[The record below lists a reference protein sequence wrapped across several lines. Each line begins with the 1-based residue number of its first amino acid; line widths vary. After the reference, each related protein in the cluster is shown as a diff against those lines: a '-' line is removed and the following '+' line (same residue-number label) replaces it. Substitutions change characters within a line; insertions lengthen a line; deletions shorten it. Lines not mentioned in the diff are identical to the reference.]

1 MVETVEVPKLGAVS
15 SVLVGGTSTDPVV
28 RSPLRAWAAAS
39 TFTANV
45 VAFVILPVKARVN
58 VAVVS
63 PEFTVDTFEMDK
75 LGIVVTSSKLE
86 AVTPLPKVVPVSVI
100 PRVAELRFSPVN
112 DTGLKE
118 VIAAS

>member
-1 MVETVEVPKLGAVS
+1 METVEVLKLGAVS
-15 SVLVGGTSTDPVV
+15 SGLVGGTSTDPVV
-28 RSPLRAWAAAS
+28 RSPLRTWAAAS

-45 VAFVILPVKARVN
+45 VAFVILPMKARVK

-63 PEFTVDTFEMDK
+63 PEFTLDAREADR

-100 PRVAELRFSPVN
+100 TRVAEFRFAPVN
-112 DTGLKE
+112 DARLEE

>member
-1 MVETVEVPKLGAVS
+1 METVEVPKLGAVS

-75 LGIVVTSSKLE
+75 LGIVVTNSKLE

-100 PRVAELRFSPVN
+100 PRVAELRFVPVN